1 MNRPPPKRAAVL
13 AALAFTVCMLHGR
26 DVSATDVA
34 RPPIVGAWFVKVPGA
49 PFEYQMYVF
58 NADGT
63 MQESNPDAGD
73 ANASDSSG
81 FGAWTDTSGRVV
93 GKFVE
98 VTADRTTRAF
108 VSRGEISFEITV
120 DGDAFT
126 GTATGRFYNVNGALV
141 RGPVHASM
149 EGTRIRP

>member
-1 MNRPPPKRAAVL
+1 
-13 AALAFTVCMLHGR
+13 MLLGQR
-26 DVSATDVA
+26 VSATDVA

-73 ANASDSSG
+73 ANASDSTG
-81 FGAWTDTSGRVV
+81 FGAWTDTGGRVV

-98 VTADRTTRAF
+98 VTADRTTRSF

-126 GTATGRFYNVNGALV
+126 GTATGRFYDVNGALV

-149 EGTRIRP
+149 EGRRIRP